1 MFDKF
6 RLTPAKYQR
15 ITYLSVLLLSLII
28 VTGAAVRLTGS
39 GLGCS
44 DWPTCEE
51 DQLVAEIDDVHAM
64 VEFVNRVIT
73 GIVSLA
79 VILAVLG
86 SLFREP
92 KRKDLPWWSLGLVIG
107 VIVQILVGALV
118 VREHLHLVL

>member
-44 DWPTCEE
+44 DWPTCED

-64 VEFVNRVIT
+64 VEFVNRVIRIRAQPRQYFFSPAT
-73 GIVSLA
+73 A
-79 VILAVLG
+79 AKNLG
-86 SLFREP
+86 EQLKGWCKIYSR
-92 KRKDLPWWSLGLVIG
+92 
-107 VIVQILVGALV
+107 
-118 VREHLHLVL
+118 